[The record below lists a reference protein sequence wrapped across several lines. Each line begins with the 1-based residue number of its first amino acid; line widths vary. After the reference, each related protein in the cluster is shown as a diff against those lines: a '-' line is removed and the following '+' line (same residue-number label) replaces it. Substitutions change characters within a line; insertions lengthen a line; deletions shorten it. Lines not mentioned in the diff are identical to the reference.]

1 MIGEGA
7 QSQTPSLP
15 THKSVDEL
23 RQLLLERHDAAVD
36 REDPVLLLYTIM
48 RVCLDEQSEFK
59 DTFLNMIAEAFED
72 GSNKISEHLIASLPQ
87 LSDAISIKTSAANI
101 AAVEHTSVIMDRTLS
116 GHQRLLRWVVLL
128 IVVCVLS
135 TATSLYVL
143 FSILS

>member
-1 MIGEGA
+1 MGEGA
-7 QSQTPSLP
+7 QSQASSLP

-23 RQLLLERHDAAVD
+23 RQLLFERHDTAVD

-59 DTFLNMIAEAFED
+59 DRFLNMIAEAFED

-116 GHQRLLRWVVLL
+116 GHRRLLRWVVLL
-128 IVVCVLS
+128 IFVCVLS

>member
-1 MIGEGA
+1 MGEGA
-7 QSQTPSLP
+7 QSQASSLP

-23 RQLLLERHDAAVD
+23 RQLLFERHDMAVD

-72 GSNKISEHLIASLPQ
+72 GSNEFSEHLIASLPQ

-116 GHQRLLRWVVLL
+116 GHRRLLRWVALL
-128 IVVCVLS
+128 VVVCVLS

>member
-1 MIGEGA
+1 MGEGA
-7 QSQTPSLP
+7 QSQASTLP
-15 THKSVDEL
+15 TQKSVDEL
-23 RQLLLERHDAAVD
+23 RQLLFERHDAAVD

-101 AAVEHTSVIMDRTLS
+101 AAVEHTSVIMDRTLL
-116 GHQRLLRWVVLL
+116 GHRRLLRWVALL
-128 IVVCVLS
+128 VVVCVLS
-135 TATSLYVL
+135 TATSLFVL